1 MPGSAQGQAGC
12 GFWVSWA
19 QAGGWDEMIF
29 KGSSTPKQPVG
40 LFTSPFG
47 SLAEA
52 PSVSQPRA
60 GGFGHRQHPPATP
73 GSLQETPRGGGH
85 RVGAIGCHP
94 GQGFSTRPDPGPNKK
109 SVPKH
114 SRDGQP
120 SSLALSLFSQVNTRR
135 GGHPNTMTKGPFA
148 RAHTPDRLHIA
159 TQTENKWETRR
170 GTHTASVSREGG
182 TGPAWQMRLPRGRA
196 NP

>member
-1 MPGSAQGQAGC
+1 MGG
-12 GFWVSWA
+12 VSERH
-19 QAGGWDEMIF
+19 G
-29 KGSSTPKQPVG
+29 
-40 LFTSPFG
+40 
-47 SLAEA
+47 EA
-52 PSVSQPRA
+52 PRVSQPRA
-60 GGFGHRQHPPATP
+60 GGFGHRQHPQPCRGACRR
-73 GSLQETPRGGGH
+73 PRG
-85 RVGAIGCHP
+85 VGAIGCHP
-94 GQGFSTRPDPGPNKK
+94 GQGFSTKPDPGPNKK

-114 SRDGQP
+114 SRDGQA

-135 GGHPNTMTKGPFA
+135 GGHPNTMTKGPFT

-170 GTHTASVSREGG
+170 GTHTASGSREGG